1 MSSSERFIRGILV
14 TLAEAAATN
23 AAERVRAETEWGVG
37 EYMFNV
43 NVGVK
48 RGRGQRGKAWARVA
62 PKFFINCD

>member
-43 NVGVK
+43 MSGPNGGGVK
-48 RGRGQRGKAWARVA
+48 GARRGQGLRQSSL
-62 PKFFINCD
+62 

>member
-43 NVGVK
+43 MSGPNGGGVK
-48 RGRGQRGKAWARVA
+48 GVKGARRGQGLRQSSL
-62 PKFFINCD
+62 